1 MKQQHFVLRQ
11 LCLVVALA
19 GLTNCCLPG
28 ISLAAKSDTE
38 DLNLIANIVNTTCTL
53 SLENG
58 GNVYLPTVTR
68 SWFYNTDGSDRYS
81 PGDEA
86 GGTPF
91 KISVNDCD
99 TGSGSDGVK
108 QLTFSFT
115 PQSGFWSNQNQIFK
129 NDATAGAAEN
139 VGVVI
144 FSADYKT
151 NVLNSDGSS
160 NVIYDVRGKSGSQY
174 LTDYQFYARY
184 QNAGDVSGGVV
195 TSNVLVEVS
204 YE

>member
-1 MKQQHFVLRQ
+1 MQRLRFPVRQ
-11 LCLVVALA
+11 ASLTLLA
-19 GLTNCCLPG
+19 GLYCLPG
-28 ISLAAKSDTE
+28 TGQADALDAN
-38 DLNLIANIVNTTCTL
+38 LNAMIVNPTCTFTV
-53 SLENG
+53 ENG
-58 GNVYLPTVTR
+58 GDVYLPTVMR
-68 SWFYNTDGSDRYS
+68 SWFYNADGSDRYA

-91 KISVNDCD
+91 TVHVDDCYL
-99 TGSGSDGVK
+99 SSNIK
-108 QLTFSFT
+108 QLTFSFS
-115 PQSGFWSNQNQIFK
+115 PQSGFWSNQNQVFK

-144 FSADYKT
+144 FSATYKT

-160 NVIYDVRGKSGSQY
+160 AVAYDVSNKSSAEY

-184 QNAGDVSGGVV
+184 QNIGAVTGGIV
-195 TSNVLVEVS
+195 TSNVVVDVR